1 MDLKKGKIIMAEKK
15 EEKAKKGSIRP
26 VFQQVGYEVCEKAAE
41 KPDEEVWIPT
51 EKYSEAIILSEAL
64 KKKA

>member
-1 MDLKKGKIIMAEKK
+1 MDEKK

-41 KPDEEVWIPT
+41 KPDEEGWIT
-51 EKYSEAIILSEAL
+51 VEKYSEAVVLSEAL